1 MIFKEAKVYK
11 LKDATLSG
19 SEFKELAGILEA
31 GQVIVFPTETVYGLG
46 CLYDKEAGKIE
57 IFDIKKRKP
66 QKRLPIMI
74 KDLRTIES
82 YFKCKPSSLAKD
94 IMYKFMPG
102 PLTVV
107 LNCASGNSFAFRMPA
122 HEFILDLISVCRRPL
137 VATSANVSGEKP
149 AVDFIQARRVFFNK
163 VAAII
168 DGGRCRLREP
178 STIIDL
184 SETDTFR
191 IVREGVYSQE
201 LIKTALSNP
210 RNILF
215 VCTGNS
221 CRSILAQAVLEKEL
235 KDNKNTDILV
245 TSAGT
250 AALEN
255 MPPSQDTIRVLR
267 EAGIKTDEYKTKR
280 LTLEILKQA
289 DLVLTMERAH
299 MCYILEHNP
308 KLKHKTFGFLKFA
321 FGLEDEIQD
330 PIGKG
335 IDEYRKVF
343 SLISKAMKRVIKKIE
358 NRTDADFLRV

>member
-11 LKDATLSG
+11 LKDAALSG
-19 SEFKELAGILEA
+19 SELKELTGILEA

-57 IFDIKKRKP
+57 IFDIKKRNP
-66 QKRLPIMI
+66 QKKLPVMI
-74 KDLRTIES
+74 GDLRTIES

-102 PLTVV
+102 PLTVI

-122 HEFILDLISVCRRPL
+122 HKFILDLISVCRRPF

-149 AVDFIQARRVFFNK
+149 AVDFTQARHVFFNK

-168 DGGRCRLREP
+168 DGGRCRLGRA
-178 STIIDL
+178 STVIDL
-184 SETDTFR
+184 RETDTFK
-191 IVREGVYSQE
+191 IIREGVYSQE

-210 RNILF
+210 KNILF

-235 KDNKNTDILV
+235 EENKNTNILV
-245 TSAGT
+245 ASAGT

-255 MPPSQDTIRVLR
+255 MPPSQNTIRILK
-267 EAGIKTDEYKTKR
+267 EAGIKTDGYKAKR
-280 LTLEILKQA
+280 LTPEILKQA
-289 DLVLTMERAH
+289 DLVLTMETTH
-299 MCYILEHNP
+299 MYYILEHNP

-330 PIGKG
+330 PIGKD

-343 SLISKAMKRVIKKIE
+343 SLIKEAMNEVIKKI
-358 NRTDADFLRV
+358 T

>member
-1 MIFKEAKVYK
+1 MIFKKTKVYK
-11 LKDATLSG
+11 LKDAALSG
-19 SEFKELAGILEA
+19 SELKELAGILEA

-46 CLYDKEAGKIE
+46 CLYKSQAGEEE
-57 IFDIKKRKP
+57 IFGIKNRKP
-66 QKRLPIMI
+66 QKKLPIMI

-94 IMYKFMPG
+94 IMHKFMPG

-107 LNCASGNSFAFRMPA
+107 IKDTNGNSFAFRMPA
-122 HEFILDLISVCRRPL
+122 HKFILDLISACRRPL

-149 AVDFIQARRVFFNK
+149 AVDFTQARHVFFNK

-168 DGGRCRLREP
+168 DGGRCRLGEP

-184 SETDTFR
+184 RETDTFKV
-191 IVREGVYSQE
+191 IREGVYSKE

-210 RNILF
+210 KNILF

-221 CRSILAQAVLEKEL
+221 CRSILAQAVLEKQL

-245 TSAGT
+245 ASAGT

-255 MPPSQDTIRVLR
+255 MPPSQSTIRIL
-267 EAGIKTDEYKTKR
+267 EGAGIKTDKYKAKR
-280 LTLEILKQA
+280 LTPKILKQA

-299 MCYILEHNP
+299 EYYILEHNP
-308 KLKHKTFGFLKFA
+308 KLKHKTFSFLKFA

-330 PIGKG
+330 PIGKD
-335 IDEYRKVF
+335 IDEYKKVF
-343 SLISKAMKRVIKKIE
+343 SLIKEAMREIIKKI
-358 NRTDADFLRV
+358 T